1 MSEVLENLFTLAGV
15 GTPGPGLPPGGLIE
29 AMISS
34 MEQSIPPHPAAE
46 LQADYLAAIAAN
58 EQLQRD
64 LTKANAASGNV
75 GLGCKWSTDDIDFME
90 IHRRAIKFTLDRFRT
105 TCFRNEAKLDVNTE
119 FQEIFGEEL
128 SGLIYESGNY
138 RYRDLRDRGKST
150 DPREIR
156 LDMMRFWDGLAN
168 KYADGGIRLAR
179 SQAAHQIITEWRL
192 QHTPFTVVN
201 GKAMIEDC
209 VYTEEVGSYRGGG
222 REVSYSCHSSLFMLM
237 KALDVFFDFADLNGS
252 AESVLAQNFVHSW
265 KVRSGTRYVVV
276 PGHVEFRTFNAAWK
290 WTLSAS
296 AAERLREFIAEY
308 GLK

>member
-1 MSEVLENLFTLAGV
+1 
-15 GTPGPGLPPGGLIE
+15 
-29 AMISS
+29 
-34 MEQSIPPHPAAE
+34 ME
-46 LQADYLAAIAAN
+46 L
-58 EQLQRD
+58 
-64 LTKANAASGNV
+64 
-75 GLGCKWSTDDIDFME
+75 
-90 IHRRAIKFTLDRFRT
+90 HRRAIKFTLDRFRT